1 MLITSTLFG
10 SKLCGFSYRQSK
22 IVVTFYLRQRNE
34 FQQSFPAKN
43 LSYNWFTCLA
53 FGGKWLEFISQSQI
67 KGDCNFSNPNVYCC
81 TIFFQPIDG
90 VRFHESTFI
99 IILCKKCIE
108 DFHFSNSILRQNEKK
123 VRYTL
128 KKTRWA
134 KPNFTLSHFVDK
146 QQQVKFF
153 MRHEI

>member
-53 FGGKWLEFISQSQI
+53 FGGKWLELISQSQI

-81 TIFFQPIDG
+81 TIFFSPLMECASTKALSLSYYAKSVQRTFTFPIPFYD
-90 VRFHESTFI
+90 
-99 IILCKKCIE
+99 K
-108 DFHFSNSILRQNEKK
+108 NEKK
-123 VRYTL
+123 VRYAL
-128 KKTRWA
+128 KKPDG
-134 KPNFTLSHFVDK
+134 PNQISNFQILWISNSRSNFL
-146 QQQVKFF
+146 
-153 MRHEI
+153 